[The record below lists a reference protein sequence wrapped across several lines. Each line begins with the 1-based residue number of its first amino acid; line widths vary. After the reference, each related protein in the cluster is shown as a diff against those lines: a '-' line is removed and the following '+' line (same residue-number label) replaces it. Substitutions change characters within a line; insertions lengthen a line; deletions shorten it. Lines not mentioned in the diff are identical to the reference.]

1 MTRPLVASCVDLELR
16 SLRSTG
22 VTRFHHYYEPLRHLG
37 CRPGRS
43 LTGVRLQVTSPHR
56 RGFPCCVGHPFRC
69 MPTPLPRR
77 NREVRA
83 SFSFPRGGWPSRSM
97 GSVGFRVFR
106 FEACSAFTA
115 RFGLHHRQVAKR
127 PSTPKTPTDSSPP
140 LPLRLL
146 TGQND
151 PRRAGF
157 PPARLPTPFQGVPK
171 LPRIASS
178 RGDSAGRPAPRR
190 PLL

>member
-1 MTRPLVASCVDLELR
+1 MAPSLAASCVILELR
-16 SLRSTG
+16 SLPSSG
-22 VTRFHHYYEPLRHLG
+22 VTRLRRYYEPLRHLG

-43 LTGVRLQVTSPHR
+43 LTGVRLRVTSPHR
-56 RGFPCCVGHPFRC
+56 RGFPCCIGHPFRC

-77 NREVRA
+77 NRKVLA
-83 SFSFPRGGWPSRSM
+83 SFFFPRGGWPSRSM
-97 GSVGFRVFR
+97 GSVGFRVSR

-146 TGQND
+146 TGQERPPPGGIPTRKITNAF
-151 PRRAGF
+151 PRRTQVVKDPCERSRQPSARH
-157 PPARLPTPFQGVPK
+157 PPLT
-171 LPRIASS
+171 
-178 RGDSAGRPAPRR
+178 
-190 PLL
+190 